1 MGHVLKERLKQKK
14 FRSPRHEAAM
24 NLLLAAGYVR
34 QIVDEV
40 CTEFGLTNQQYN
52 ILRILRGV
60 HPEGH
65 RCAGIRER
73 MIDRAP
79 DITRRLDTLEEMGL
93 VKRRR
98 STEDRRAVITY
109 ITDRG
114 LEMLDE
120 IDPWLAQVD
129 TRIAENLSLK
139 ECRELSA
146 LCEKLYGSEVAD
158 EEA

>member
-1 MGHVLKERLKQKK
+1 M
-14 FRSPRHEAAM
+14 
-24 NLLLAAGYVR
+24 LAASYVR
-34 QIVDEV
+34 KIVDDV
-40 CTEFGLTNQQYN
+40 CAEFGLTNQQYN

-93 VKRRR
+93 VRRRR

-109 ITDRG
+109 ITQKG
-114 LEMLDE
+114 LDLLSE
-120 IDPWLAQVD
+120 IDPWVEQVD
-129 TRIAENLSLK
+129 SRIAENLSIR

-146 LCEKLYGSEVAD
+146 LCEKLYGEEVCQEV
-158 EEA
+158 EE